1 MYVLKKVCT
10 KYVLSEQYYNDTTKC
25 SFRPNLL
32 ALNFNQISVGFAKFV
47 SSQIFIANF
56 KCLLYIRV
64 SIYACKNNY
73 IQLNVTNK
81 KQKWFEDI
89 NYFWSG
95 SGITLHRQFCCLSK
109 SAIFSHFESSWM
121 FYTAHFEGFILDNPI
136 EISII
141 KWCINIQLRK

>member
-1 MYVLKKVCT
+1 MPGITSDLAQKIRRPPAEGLRGVSGRFPPGQHCWATRYVLKKVCT

-32 ALNFNQISVGFAKFV
+32 ALNFNQTSVGFAKFV

-89 NYFWSG
+89 NYF
-95 SGITLHRQFCCLSK
+95 
-109 SAIFSHFESSWM
+109 
-121 FYTAHFEGFILDNPI
+121 
-136 EISII
+136 
-141 KWCINIQLRK
+141 